1 MTYDSISERDD
12 LTEEEKEA
20 EREKRKAWRIGWINV
35 DINGKSVEQRL
46 ERLEGIV
53 LGQTPPPTP

>member
-1 MTYDSISERDD
+1 MPYDSILDRDD
-12 LTEEEKEA
+12 LTEEQKTA
-20 EREKRKAWRIGWINV
+20 ERAKRKAWRIGWINV

-53 LGQTPPPTP
+53 LGQTPPP

>member
-1 MTYDSISERDD
+1 MPYDSISERDD
-12 LTEEEKEA
+12 LTEEQKDT
-20 EREKRKAWRIGWINV
+20 ERAKRKAWREGWINV

-53 LGQTPPPTP
+53 LGQTPPP

>member
-1 MTYDSISERDD
+1 MAYDSITDRDD
-12 LTEEEKEA
+12 LTEEQKTA
-20 EREKRKAWRIGWINV
+20 EREQRKAWRIGWINV

-53 LGQTPPPTP
+53 LGQTPPP

>member
-1 MTYDSISERDD
+1 MPYDSVSDKD
-12 LTEEEKEA
+12 LTEEEKQT
-20 EREKRKAWRIGWINV
+20 ERDQRNEWRIGWINV
-35 DINGKSVEQRL
+35 DISGKSTSQRL